1 MKNVISGFL
10 KIVILTVVL
19 TSTVHAEHDGGQ
31 GKSQDGK
38 GQYDSVSV
46 APEPSAFWL
55 FLTGGLMMAAVVMRK
70 RKKPDGVGS

>member
-19 TSTVHAEHDGGQ
+19 TSAVHAEHDGGQ
-31 GKSQDGK
+31 GKSQDGQGK
-38 GQYDSVSV
+38 YDSVSV

-55 FLTGGLMMAAVVMRK
+55 FLTGALMMTTVGMWKKK
-70 RKKPDGVGS
+70 RPVSSDL